1 LARHRASA
9 MGEIP
14 VIPASALFAQD
25 EGAPLM
31 RPPSGSEDLLLDLAG
46 RIQADGGM
54 PGRNEEERTLA
65 TLIALLC
72 FSAEGNTAA
81 HGTFRTHV
89 RRLIAFLERHSSD
102 ALVREALERIKHG
115 SSLPGDWPE
124 LAEPL
129 RRGKRPDAARA
140 RQLLENLLT

>member
-1 LARHRASA
+1 

-129 RRGKRPDAARA
+129 RSGKRPDAARA